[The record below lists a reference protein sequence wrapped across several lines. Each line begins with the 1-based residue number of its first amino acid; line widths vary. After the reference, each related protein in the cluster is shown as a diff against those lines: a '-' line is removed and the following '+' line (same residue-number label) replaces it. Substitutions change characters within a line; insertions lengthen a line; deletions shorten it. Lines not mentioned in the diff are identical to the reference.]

1 MNTTTEPPA
10 PKERTY
16 IGQAPGRRPP
26 PPEPKRPGPMEPKV
40 FTRFLKPD
48 AYLPNLVST
57 EKPQILEEMLSALKQ
72 RWLENECRCIHE
84 LLLAREQV
92 GTTALGKGLAV
103 PHARTALVT
112 NLSVVIGRSA
122 EGVDYGAPDRKP
134 VHVFFL
140 VLGPNED
147 PSQLYLSF
155 LSTIVKVFK
164 TRAMKRRLLSAG
176 SFEELVGMLEDAL
189 ARE

>member
-1 MNTTTEPPA
+1 M
-10 PKERTY
+10 
-16 IGQAPGRRPP
+16 
-26 PPEPKRPGPMEPKV
+26 
-40 FTRFLKPD
+40 
-48 AYLPNLVST
+48 
-57 EKPQILEEMLSALKQ
+57 
-72 RWLENECRCIHE
+72 
-84 LLLAREQV
+84 AREQV

-112 NLSVVIGRSA
+112 TLSVVIGRSV

-134 VHVFFL
+134 VHIFFL

-147 PSQLYLSF
+147 PSQQYLSF

-164 TRAMKRRLLSAG
+164 ARAMKRRLLGAG

-189 ARE
+189 AGE

>member
-1 MNTTTEPPA
+1 MPDLRARDKPA
-10 PKERTY
+10 LLQE
-16 IGQAPGRRPP
+16 
-26 PPEPKRPGPMEPKV
+26 
-40 FTRFLKPD
+40 L
-48 AYLPNLVST
+48 
-57 EKPQILEEMLSALKQ
+57 LSGLKQ
-72 RWLENECRCIHE
+72 PGLENECCGVHE
-84 LLLAREQV
+84 LLLARERV

-112 NLSVVIGRSA
+112 TLSVVIGRSV

-164 TRAMKRRLLSAG
+164 SRAMKRRLLAAA
-176 SFEELVGMLEDAL
+176 SFEELVGILEDAL
-189 ARE
+189 ACE